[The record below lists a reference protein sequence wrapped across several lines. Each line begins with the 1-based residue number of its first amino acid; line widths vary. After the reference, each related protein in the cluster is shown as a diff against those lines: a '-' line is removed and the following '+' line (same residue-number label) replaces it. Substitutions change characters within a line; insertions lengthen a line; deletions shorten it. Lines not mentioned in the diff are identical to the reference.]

1 MKNNLNLV
9 LVCFVLILFC
19 NSMHANEIGKLE
31 TAYEQLQLNPNN
43 RICQQEFFNSFP
55 DDWES
60 FRYMFDYM
68 INDNIK
74 EGNYSP
80 SNLYFESYEY
90 ICTYFNLSSTIA
102 LENFCEKTINICIN
116 GYWDADAISY
126 FKMGVKA
133 IFLDSL
139 DCYSTCFCNIYS
151 KHMLNI
157 FCNTLSMYTDDN
169 ILSFWKFYL
178 DSAVGVKQ
186 NSDVY
191 LLTSKV
197 IESYPRLAQLLLRQ
211 YEKMQQGDKLISK
224 TIHKKRCKSMKN

>member
-1 MKNNLNLV
+1 MKNSLNLV
-9 LVCFVLILFC
+9 LVCFVHILFC

-68 INDNIK
+68 IDDSIK
-74 EGNYSP
+74 EGSYIS

-90 ICTYFNLSSTIA
+90 ICTYFNLSSTIT

-116 GYWDADAISY
+116 GYWDADAINY
-126 FKMGVKA
+126 LQMGVKA

-139 DCYSTCFCNIYS
+139 DCYSTCFCDIYS
-151 KHMLNI
+151 KHILDV
-157 FCNTLSMYTDDN
+157 FCNTLSTYTDDT
-169 ILSFWKFYL
+169 ILSFWNFYL
-178 DSAVGVKQ
+178 DSAVGIKQ
-186 NSDVY
+186 NDYLY
-191 LLTSKV
+191 LLTLKA
-197 IESYPRLAQLLLRQ
+197 INSYPKLAKLLSQQ
-211 YEKMQQGDKLISK
+211 YEKIQQIDSLDLK
-224 TIHKKRCKSMKN
+224 TTYAKKI